1 VRFRI
6 LLLLLVISAIAAH
19 ADQWNKDYS
28 VAGTPELRVDSGDG
42 SIVVKSWD
50 RSAISARVTTEGYKI
65 GPGHVRIDEHQEGN
79 NVQISVH
86 EPHMVM
92 FSFSRHTIRI
102 ELMVP
107 RQTNLDLHSGD
118 GHIELEQVR
127 GTMRLDTGD
136 GHIEARSLDG
146 SLRARTSDGAIRVQ
160 GRFDNLELHTGD
172 GHVEAQVAAGS
183 RMNSGWSVS
192 TSDGSVNLHLPG
204 EFAADLDARTG
215 DGHITLDFPVTVSG
229 SFGQNKIRGKMNGG
243 GQVLEIR
250 TSDGN
255 ITLERS

>member
-1 VRFRI
+1 MRYPI
-6 LLLLLVISAIAAH
+6 LLLLLLAAPALVR

-28 VAGTPELRVDSGDG
+28 LTGTPELRVDSGDG
-42 SIVVKSWD
+42 SIAVKSWD

-65 GPGHVRIDEHQEGN
+65 APGHVRIDEHQEGN

-107 RQTNLDLHSGD
+107 RSANLDLHSGD
-118 GHIELEQVR
+118 GHIEIEQVR

-136 GHIEARSLDG
+136 GRIEARSLDG
-146 SLRARTSDGAIRVQ
+146 NLRARTSDGSIRVQ

-172 GHVEAQVAAGS
+172 GHVEAEIAAGS
-183 RMNSGWSVS
+183 RMNSAWSVS
-192 TSDGSVNLHLPG
+192 TSDGSVDLRLPG

-215 DGHITLDFPVTVSG
+215 DGHITLDLPVTVSG
-229 SFGQNKIRGKMNGG
+229 SFGRNKVRGKINGG
-243 GQVLEIR
+243 GPVLEIR

-255 ITLERS
+255 IRLERS

>member
-1 VRFRI
+1 VRLPI
-6 LLLLLVISAIAAH
+6 LLLLLVFTSAAAH
-19 ADQWNKDYS
+19 ADQWNKEYAF
-28 VAGTPELRVDSGDG
+28 AGTPELRVDSGDG

-65 GPGHVRIDEHQEGN
+65 GPGHVRVDEHQEGN

-86 EPHMVM
+86 EPHMIM
-92 FSFSRHTIRI
+92 FGFSRHSIRI
-102 ELMVP
+102 EVMVP
-107 RQTNLDLHSGD
+107 RQSNLDLHSGD

-127 GTMRLDTGD
+127 GTLRLDTSD
-136 GHIEARSLDG
+136 GRIEGRNLDG
-146 SLRARTSDGAIRVQ
+146 SLRARTSDGSIRVQ
-160 GRFDNLELHTGD
+160 GRFDYLELHTGD
-172 GHVEAQVAAGS
+172 GHVEAQIAAGS

-192 TSDGSVNLHLPG
+192 TSDGSVQLRLPG

-215 DGHITLDFPVTVSG
+215 DGHIQLDFPVTVSG
-229 SFGQNKIRGKMNGG
+229 TFGQNKVRGKMNGG
-243 GQVLEIR
+243 GPVLEIR